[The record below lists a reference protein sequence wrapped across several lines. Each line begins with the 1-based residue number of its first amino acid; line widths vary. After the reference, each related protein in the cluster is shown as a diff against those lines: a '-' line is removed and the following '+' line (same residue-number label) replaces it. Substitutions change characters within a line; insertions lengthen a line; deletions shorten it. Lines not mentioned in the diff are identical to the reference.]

1 LRLAKWGSE
10 VSLHGSNP
18 EPLMSALGQKRT
30 FSIVRR
36 LSAYLQKRTL
46 SRVSIIGML
55 EQVRSA
61 LVILPIT
68 TRRRQ
73 GSAISDNPEIVSLV
87 FDRSAHVE
95 IVACIPV

>member
-1 LRLAKWGSE
+1 MTATEFQCRL
-10 VSLHGSNP
+10 
-18 EPLMSALGQKRT
+18 LGVKRT
-30 FSIVRR
+30 SDGSSSMSV
-36 LSAYLQKRTL
+36 YDPKRAL